1 MNTIQSRIQ
10 HKRDTSSNWEQN
22 NPIIL
27 AGEIIIVDTNSG
39 ERRTKTGDGIKRYNE
54 LPFDDELI
62 RNLVSSK
69 DAETLASAKT
79 YTDDK
84 VGDID
89 LSNMVVATGGGS
101 IQPDGSIGSGPFVIT
116 MDEDEDITKEAV
128 LYVDLTSTDG
138 ENFYGEIQGLTNTR
152 NLIFVGVPNMTA
164 TTNVVRVYINNNN
177 IGYVAIITLYADGTS
192 GTVASGPKMLVKD
205 KPVFLQTSPEYP
217 GRLIASGFSQQ
228 TINDNSPTQGSK
240 NFLSSGAV
248 YTALQAKIAT
258 VPAATAGN
266 VATFAEDGQIQ
277 DSGLSPE
284 DFGKQDFVVTFSGNA
299 PGPYSCDK
307 TYAEISAAVESGKNV
322 VGQYSDSSTGVSVN
336 FNLYYAGQLNI
347 GSNGAMFATVNP
359 AAVGGSLGWVSMTI
373 LENGTIV
380 GRVEYALGPNAI
392 KITAATDYNT
402 SRVRSISIQNTAP
415 STIPNGFLVGV
426 YE

>member
-164 TTNVVRVYINNNN
+164 TANVARVYINNNN
-177 IGYVAIITLYADGTS
+177 IGYVARITLYADGTS
-192 GTVASGPKMLVKD
+192 ETTANGPEMLVKD

-217 GRLIASGFSQQ
+217 GRLIASGFSQR
-228 TINDNSPTQGSK
+228 TIDDNSPTQGSK

-248 YTALQAKIAT
+248 YTALQGKVST
-258 VPAATAGN
+258 VSSATAGN
-266 VATFAEDGQIQ
+266 VATFAEGGQLQ
-277 DSGLSPE
+277 DSGKSLS
-284 DFGKQDFVVTFSGNA
+284 DLGKNDFVVSFTGREESIT
-299 PGPYSCDK
+299 CDK
-307 TYAEISAAVESGKNV
+307 TYAEILAAIEEGKNV
-322 VGQYSDSSTGVSVN
+322 YAIHTITDYGTFYLPLNTSMAAGST
-336 FNLYYAGQLNI
+336 AQI
-347 GSNGAMFATVNP
+347 AFATVNVFMGFGRMWLSV
-359 AAVGGSLGWVSMTI
+359 AQDNTI
-373 LENGTIV
+373 KSFMSYFLTPKDINIQ
-380 GRVEYALGPNAI
+380 AD
-392 KITAATDYNT
+392 TDYGT
-402 SRVRSISIQNTAP
+402 ARVRGMSLTNTTP
-415 STIPNGFLVGV
+415 GTIPNGFLVGV